1 MANKLYDYRVVQHD
15 CGEYFDE
22 RLEYYDI
29 REIYYD
35 DYGDIMGMSEDA
47 IFPNGD
53 TLEDLK
59 KDLSLASAALEK
71 PVLKY
76 SDLCHILDD
85 LSIGATL
92 YDY

>member
-1 MANKLYDYRVVQHD
+1 MYDYRVVQHD
-15 CGEYFDE
+15 CGEYFYD

-35 DYGDIMGMSEDA
+35 DYGDIMGVSEDP

-53 TLEDLK
+53 TIDDLRKDLK
-59 KDLSLASAALEK
+59 LAQDALKK
-71 PVLKY
+71 PILKY
-76 SDLCHILDD
+76 SDLKQRCDD
-85 LSIGATL
+85 LSIGAEL